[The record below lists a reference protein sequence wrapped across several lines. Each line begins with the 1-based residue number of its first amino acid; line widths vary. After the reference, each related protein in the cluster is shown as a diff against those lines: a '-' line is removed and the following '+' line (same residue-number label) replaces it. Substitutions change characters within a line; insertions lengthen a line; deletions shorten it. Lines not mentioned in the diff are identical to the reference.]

1 MEGSAD
7 PLSWGWC
14 CAPPRGGQGSSWCE
28 NCEGPGRWTRIR
40 GGGQEGCLD
49 QSQNLRIANVIRSPR
64 CPGHR
69 LGSRGHG
76 GAGTHGVQ
84 WPCWRAA
91 GVGEWARRLRGTA
104 CGVREGFKAEAFEPS
119 LGAWLG
125 VLQGPADGA
134 GARCAAQMC
143 AHAGQVRAPGRP
155 RTSHTGSD
163 SLVAAGPG
171 AGPQRPFIS
180 RRESYS

>member
-1 MEGSAD
+1 MLPHGV
-7 PLSWGWC
+7 GKG
-14 CAPPRGGQGSSWCE
+14 APGVRTVRVQGG
-28 NCEGPGRWTRIR
+28 WTRIR

-69 LGSRGHG
+69 LGSWGHG
-76 GAGTHGVQ
+76 GAGAHGVQ

-91 GVGEWARRLRGTA
+91 GVGEWARRLHGTA

-125 VLQGPADGA
+125 VLQGSADGA

-143 AHAGQVRAPGRP
+143 ARR
-155 RTSHTGSD
+155 
-163 SLVAAGPG
+163 AGPG
-171 AGPQRPFIS
+171 AWPAAHFTHGKRLAGCSRPRS
-180 RRESYS
+180 RASAPLHF